1 MKYLRAPDGY
11 LYVYSEAYAAQPGFR
26 EATEGEV
33 REWFYKLNPP
43 QDSHH
48 GESTQE
54 TPDEAGPEAADP
66 ADSRRQQATP
76 QPTRVLSK
84 RR

>member
-11 LYVYSEAYAAQPGFR
+11 IYVYSEAYAAQPGFR
-26 EATEGEV
+26 EATDGEV
-33 REWFYKLNPP
+33 RAWLYKLQPK
-43 QDSHH
+43 DTSH

-54 TPDEAGPEAADP
+54 TPDETRPETP
-66 ADSRRQQATP
+66 EPTDSGRQQATP